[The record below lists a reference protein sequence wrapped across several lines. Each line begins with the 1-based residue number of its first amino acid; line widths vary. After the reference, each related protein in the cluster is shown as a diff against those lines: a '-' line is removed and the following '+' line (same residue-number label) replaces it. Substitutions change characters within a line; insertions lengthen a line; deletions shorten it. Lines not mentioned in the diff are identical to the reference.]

1 MRVCGRLNARDR
13 APLSAQAANLVTV
26 YHGLAWNGEAHAV
39 PEAWEPLRGPWTPG
53 PQRSELAV
61 VASDQLRWLGCA
73 GAAPGPSRG
82 WASLGCGSL
91 PLSSES
97 PHLQP
102 GQDLPVRP
110 ASLLPTS
117 LECCFLRLCEG
128 MSAGSWVSC
137 PPNCPPCPQLPS
149 PGRVSLPA
157 VLSRFTSY
165 PDCVRG
171 ASIPSLKL
179 GQRPCMSQ
187 GVTPPTTHPRAWWPS
202 LALRKRTLLYLFWE
216 AQGRGEAE
224 GGGGGGG

>member
-1 MRVCGRLNARDR
+1 MAGLCRCSSR
-13 APLSAQAANLVTV
+13 PLSGVD
-26 YHGLAWNGEAHAV
+26 
-39 PEAWEPLRGPWTPG
+39 EPGG
-53 PQRSELAV
+53 
-61 VASDQLRWLGCA
+61 
-73 GAAPGPSRG
+73 GPSSQTKAALSPTGRQPSL
-82 WASLGCGSL
+82 ASGPGCGSL

-137 PPNCPPCPQLPS
+137 PPTCPPCPQLPS

-171 ASIPSLKL
+171 APIPFLKL

-187 GVTPPTTHPRAWWPS
+187 GVTPPTTHPPPPGLVAIPGS
-202 LALRKRTLLYLFWE
+202 QEEDPAVFILG
-216 AQGRGEAE
+216 GRGQ
-224 GGGGGGG
+224 G